1 MAMNRDIPLI
11 FLLFL
16 VYFNAFASC
25 YAPVDV
31 IQDDKARQIHEIDSL
46 NILAYTILLTMTVL
60 TIWLFKTRRARYL
73 HETGLAIIYGLIV
86 GAILRYVGDTKT
98 KYTHV
103 RVTPDNHSITGN
115 ETAPWDSVWV
125 PFTVSEK
132 SGLHN
137 RTYVYVFRGELAP
150 TSHEVSQKATFD
162 PEIFFNIILPPIIFN
177 AGYSLKRRFF
187 FRNLGKHSL
196 RL

>member
-1 MAMNRDIPLI
+1 MYCST
-11 FLLFL
+11 LL
-16 VYFNAFASC
+16 
-25 YAPVDV
+25 D
-31 IQDDKARQIHEIDSL
+31 
-46 NILAYTILLTMTVL
+46 LAYTILLIMTVL

-86 GAILRYVGDTKT
+86 GAILRYIGDTET

-103 RVTPDNHSITGN
+103 EVKPDKDSVTGN

-132 SGLHN
+132 SGPHN
-137 RTYVYVFRGELAP
+137 RTYVYVFRGELASTP
-150 TSHEVSQKATFD
+150 HEVTQRAAFD
-162 PEIFFNIILPPIIFN
+162 PELFFNLILPPIIFN

-187 FRNLGKHSL
+187 FRNLGKFCSNSL
-196 RL
+196 NNYFNFDEFYHFQELFSLMHFLALQYPALLSR